1 MKFGSENKRGK
12 PEKTTVMK
20 ATLGRLP
27 EYLRVLTSEEMKEYD
42 KVSAT
47 TIAKALNL
55 GEVQVRKDL
64 SAVSGKGKPKTGYVK
79 KDLIERLNTVLGRD
93 KRTTAVIVGAGK
105 LGKALLDYGKF
116 VKYGVE
122 IIAAF
127 DINPALKTDDLHGKR
142 VYHISE
148 FADFV
153 KDNGVEIGVITVP
166 KSAAQSVCDVMVKSG
181 IKAIW
186 NFAPQ
191 PLEVPEGVLLQQENL
206 ALSLAF
212 LNLQL
217 KNFKGE

>member
-1 MKFGSENKRGK
+1 MKIGSENKREK

-27 EYLRVLTSEEMKEYD
+27 EYLRVLTSAEMEEYES
-42 KVSAT
+42 VSAT

-79 KDLIERLNTVLGRD
+79 KDLIERLNAVLGRD
-93 KRTTAVIVGAGK
+93 KLTSAVIVGAGK
-105 LGKALLDYGKF
+105 LGKALSDYGKF

-122 IIAAF
+122 IVAAF
-127 DINPALKTDDLHGKR
+127 DVNSALVTDDIHGKR
-142 VYHISE
+142 IYHISE

-153 KDNGVEIGVITVP
+153 KSNNVEIGVITVP
-166 KSAAQSVCDVMVKSG
+166 KSAAQSVCDMMVKSG

-191 PLEVPEGVLLQQENL
+191 PIEVPKGVLLQQENL

-212 LNLQL
+212 LKLQL
-217 KNFKGE
+217 KNY

>member
-1 MKFGSENKRGK
+1 M
-12 PEKTTVMK
+12 TVMK

-27 EYLRVLTSEEMKEYD
+27 EYLRVLTSEEMQSCD
-42 KVSAT
+42 TVSAT
-47 TIAKALNL
+47 VIARALNY

-64 SAVSGKGKPKTGYVK
+64 NAVSGKGKPKTGYK
-79 KDLIERLNTVLGRD
+79 KAELIERLKDVLGANE
-93 KRTTAVIVGAGK
+93 KTPVVVVGAGR

-122 IIAAF
+122 IVAGF
-127 DINPALKTDDLHGKR
+127 DANPALITDDLHGKPI
-142 VYHISE
+142 YHISE

-153 KDNGVEIGVITVP
+153 KKNGIEIGVITVP
-166 KSAAQSVCDVMVKSG
+166 KSAAQSVCDIMVKSG

-191 PLEVPEGVLLQQENL
+191 SLTVPEGVILQQENL

-212 LNLQL
+212 LKLQL
-217 KNFKGE
+217 K